1 MKLLL
6 LKTLLQRR
14 ARDEGFTLPIVIAL
28 GLVMVLLGVISLT
41 TANEE
46 TMTAISQ
53 NSKSDALAIAE
64 VGVARYR
71 ELLDRNRILTVY
83 DSADWSGITQVCDQ
97 TQDIEGLSLGNKR
110 DVTRPRNGQELKIGE
125 YSLVSYNYTNDDTL
139 PIANGKLNLTSDAA
153 NNNARGILKVKGRA
167 VDNAND
173 KISKDEAQIEVEIPV
188 RINPDDM
195 TNLAPALWIGDSTV
209 SAVDLG
215 NLTIG
220 NGNVVIND
228 PATEQANGCRDFS
241 PILPGQQ
248 VISDS
253 RDIPSIQKIIDDV
266 KNAGDVASGNRKNIL
281 DTANPAV
288 TFGTTSD
295 KAYNPDI
302 DPLKFQARD
311 CKSIKLCRYY
321 YSPSNTAALTYKDR
335 DMVTDG
341 IAKST
346 LLLEQDLE
354 IDADAIDI
362 RVGSSTNFGSSDAFE
377 IYVNGIGNDITI
389 NARPGRTINARA
401 FIHAPDSTLTITGTG
416 TVNIF
421 GSVWVNDFVNRTA
434 TVNIT
439 PDDIKSSA
447 TKGDKSYKYYSTTP
461 SRTPKPLTGSPTN
474 WKTEEVT
481 NP

>member
-28 GLVMVLLGVISLT
+28 GLVMVLLGIISLT

-71 ELLDRNRILTVY
+71 ELLDRNRVLTVY
-83 DSADWSGITQVCDQ
+83 DSADWSGITQVCDP
-97 TQDIEGLSLGNKR
+97 TQEIQALSLGDTR
-110 DVTRPRNGQELKIGE
+110 DVTRPGNGQDLKIGE
-125 YSLVSYNYTNDDTL
+125 YSLVSYDYTNDDTL

-153 NNNARGILKVKGRA
+153 NNNARGILKVKGKA
-167 VDNAND
+167 VDNANP
-173 KISKDEAQIEVEIPV
+173 KTSKGEAQIEVEIPV

-195 TNLAPALWIGDSTV
+195 TNLAPALWIGNKTPT
-209 SAVDLG
+209 LG

-220 NGNVVIND
+220 NGNVVIKD
-228 PATEQANGCRDFS
+228 PAAAKTNGCGDFS
-241 PILPGQQ
+241 SFLPGQQ

-302 DPLKFQARD
+302 VPSKFQASD

-321 YSPSNTAALTYKDR
+321 YAPDSTTALSYTDK

-341 IAKST
+341 IAKTT
-346 LLLEQDLE
+346 LLLNQPLS
-354 IDADAIDI
+354 ISATSAATTPIK
-362 RVGSSTNFGSSDAFE
+362 VGSSTNFGSSNAFE
-377 IYVNGIGNDITI
+377 IYVDGNGNDITI
-389 NARPGRTINARA
+389 NAASGKTIDIRA
-401 FIHAPDSTLTITGTG
+401 FIHAPQSKLTITGTG

-421 GSVWVNDFVNRTA
+421 GSVWVNEFENTTA
-434 TVNIT
+434 TVNIA
-439 PDDIKSSA
+439 PDDIKSNA
-447 TKGDKSYKYYSTTP
+447 TIGDKSYKYYSTTP